1 MEWLAQ
7 VRLASE
13 TFLDQHALLAAF
25 VLILI
30 EEAGVPIPVPG
41 DILMLLLGVRA
52 RQGLV
57 PVWQAILVPE
67 AATVLGA
74 MLLYTVS
81 ARAGYGL
88 VHRYGR
94 FLHLSPTRLER
105 AERWLRRH
113 GPIAVVAGRLVPGLR
128 IATALVCGVLAVPV
142 RQFVP
147 AMSLGGLLYI
157 SLYVGLGYWFG
168 PVVLSVLEDLHL
180 PLGLLGSLVPLIV
193 LIGWT
198 LRARRGV
205 GTIPPVG
212 MRPTTHGERLRAG
225 AVAGGVATIASL
237 LLLNVLVH
245 LAGGLAFLAPGSLF
259 ERTAEQLATALARDV
274 GPLLLALTVVAV
286 LAVGVLWGALYGV
299 WGERWVWPWLPD
311 WCKGVGFAILPW
323 VSSLFVVLPFLGGQ
337 PLGTSMQGAV
347 GATETVRHLAYGALL
362 GLVYPVLVA
371 SRPSDIPGAAAVAP
385 PTSAR
390 PADPSSVPQRWRP

>member
-13 TFLDQHALLAAF
+13 TFLDQHGLLAAF

-74 MLLYTVS
+74 MLLYMVS
-81 ARAGYGL
+81 ARAGHGL

-105 AERWLRRH
+105 AERCLRRH

-142 RQFVP
+142 GVDP
-147 AMSLGGLLYI
+147 TLL
-157 SLYVGLGYWFG
+157 
-168 PVVLSVLEDLHL
+168 
-180 PLGLLGSLVPLIV
+180 
-193 LIGWT
+193 
-198 LRARRGV
+198 
-205 GTIPPVG
+205 
-212 MRPTTHGERLRAG
+212 
-225 AVAGGVATIASL
+225 
-237 LLLNVLVH
+237 
-245 LAGGLAFLAPGSLF
+245 
-259 ERTAEQLATALARDV
+259 
-274 GPLLLALTVVAV
+274 
-286 LAVGVLWGALYGV
+286 
-299 WGERWVWPWLPD
+299 
-311 WCKGVGFAILPW
+311 
-323 VSSLFVVLPFLGGQ
+323 
-337 PLGTSMQGAV
+337 
-347 GATETVRHLAYGALL
+347 
-362 GLVYPVLVA
+362 
-371 SRPSDIPGAAAVAP
+371 
-385 PTSAR
+385 R
-390 PADPSSVPQRWRP
+390 PAAK